1 VIVGLYHTLDDGI
14 KFHRGTSEQA
24 FQLLAGGFLCRAGR
38 VDRMVEGVVAVDAVH
53 RCVSA
58 GTSLS
63 APVGRARVLLGGV
76 IFLSADSTDS
86 FHLAYS
92 SGVPQLVAFATLRG
106 RPIWVVGGKS
116 AGSVAYCE
124 GGSSERF

>member
-1 VIVGLYHTLDDGI
+1 
-14 KFHRGTSEQA
+14 
-24 FQLLAGGFLCRAGR
+24 LLAGGFLFRAGR